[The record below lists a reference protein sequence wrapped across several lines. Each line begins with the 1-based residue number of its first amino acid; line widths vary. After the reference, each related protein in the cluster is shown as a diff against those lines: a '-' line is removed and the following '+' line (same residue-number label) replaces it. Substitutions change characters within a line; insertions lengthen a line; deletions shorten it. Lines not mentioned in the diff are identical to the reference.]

1 MVSFCG
7 LYRAVVVGT
16 DDPLRQ
22 RRLRVKVPA
31 VLGDVTV
38 WALACIPAGS
48 RAVPRSGAS
57 VWIQFEGG
65 DPGFPVWLGVL
76 PQAP

>member
-1 MVSFCG
+1 MVSFRG
-7 LYRAVVVGT
+7 LYRAVVVGA

-48 RAVPRSGAS
+48 RAVPRAGAS